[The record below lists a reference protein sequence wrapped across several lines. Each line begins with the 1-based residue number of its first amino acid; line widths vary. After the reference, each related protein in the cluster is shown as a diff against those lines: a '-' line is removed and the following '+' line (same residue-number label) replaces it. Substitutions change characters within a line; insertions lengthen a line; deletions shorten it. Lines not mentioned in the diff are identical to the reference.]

1 MEQFK
6 ISNQNYDK
14 TASIHKAKL
23 ITGDFNGDGKTD
35 FLAIPENKDAGWTGR
50 KFFVSHGTYFTKA
63 FEGQW
68 KNDGEVKQVVCGD
81 FNGDG
86 TTDIAIKRYCNN
98 IAYNCDLYLSF
109 RKSDGSFYLQL
120 KDIISLPKDYELQP
134 IDVNGDGAMDLFLW
148 NKGKKD
154 YRVLASYPN
163 SNGTIKPLGGT
174 STGQCEEQFY
184 RVEFADIN
192 GDGLIDVL
200 NLTDTGTL
208 VLQSNG
214 FGSFIKK
221 DKILWPTQKHGIT
234 FGDFNGDGKSDML
247 LTSWQDDPNENGW
260 SQWCILFSKGDGTFE
275 KLMYPRWKMPVKS
288 RNLLLILMVMGT
300 MTFNLLIWNL
310 PVQT

>member
-1 MEQFK
+1 MHKNPTIFNWETVEQFK

-214 FGSFIKK
+214 FSSFIKK
-221 DKILWPTQKHGIT
+221 IRYYGLPKNTALPLAISMVMARATC
-234 FGDFNGDGKSDML
+234 F
-247 LTSWQDDPNENGW
+247 
-260 SQWCILFSKGDGTFE
+260 
-275 KLMYPRWKMPVKS
+275 
-288 RNLLLILMVMGT
+288 LLLGKMIQTKMDGHNGAYYFQRETEPLK
-300 MTFNLLIWNL
+300 NLCTQDGRC
-310 PVQT
+310 P